1 MSRLWGLPLLFGLCA
16 TFITP
21 VYAQSMDLNE
31 AINAAIQNA
40 PELREAEARL
50 GAADGERR
58 QAGALPN
65 PTLGIEAENVAG
77 SGSYSGTDGMETTII
92 IGQTIELGG
101 KRSARKAMAEHGQ
114 DLAKL
119 DQLTAKADVIRK
131 VRIAYANAVAA
142 QEAIDLAQSEH
153 GLAKDILAGVSRRVN
168 AGGEPL
174 HQRNKAQIALTSS
187 ELSLSKAKR
196 ERDAALNSL
205 VRLTGMVKQPALAA
219 DDFYAVEA
227 PGDLAIQ
234 IEDTPDHQRLHQ
246 EIGRRKSALDLEQ
259 ANAMP
264 DPTISVGARNFRD
277 DDENAL
283 VLGVSF
289 PLPVANLNRGN
300 IHKAG
305 QEVVSAEAIHDR
317 SLRDSYANLEE
328 REYALQASYE
338 EAQAIKATIL
348 PQAEDALKN
357 ARRGYDAGAFAYL
370 DVLDA
375 QRTLADT
382 KTAYLTALRDYHINK
397 AEIDYLTTPATLT
410 ETQQ

>member
-1 MSRLWGLPLLFGLCA
+1 LIA
-16 TFITP
+16 P
-21 VYAQSMDLNE
+21 VYAQDQESAEVMEASASFGLNE
-31 AINAAIQNA
+31 AINAALRNA
-40 PELREAEARL
+40 PELREAQAML

-77 SGSYSGTDGMETTII
+77 SGAYTGTDGMEATVS

-101 KRSARKAMAEHGQ
+101 KRSARKAMAERGQ

-119 DQLTAKADVIRK
+119 DQVAAKADVIRK
-131 VRIAYANAVAA
+131 VRIAYANAIAA
-142 QEAIDLAQSEH
+142 QEAIDLAQREH
-153 GLAKDILAGVSRRVN
+153 DLAKDILGGVSRRVN

-174 HQRNKAQIALTSS
+174 HQRSKAQIALTSS
-187 ELSLSKAKR
+187 ELSLSKARR
-196 ERDAALNSL
+196 ERDAALNAL
-205 VRLTGMVKQPALAA
+205 ARLTGMTTPPMLNA
-219 DDFYAVEA
+219 DDFYAIEA
-227 PGDLAIQ
+227 PDDLAIK
-234 IEDTPDHQRLHQ
+234 IEDTPGHQRLHQ
-246 EIGRRKSALDLEQ
+246 EIGLRKSALDLEQ

-264 DPTISVGARNFRD
+264 DPTISVGARNFRE

-305 QEVVSAEAIHDR
+305 QEVAAAEAVHDR
-317 SLRDSYANLEE
+317 SLRDAYASLEE
-328 REYALQASYE
+328 REVALQASFE
-338 EAQAIKATIL
+338 EAQAMKATIL
-348 PQAEDALKN
+348 PQAEEALKN
-357 ARRGYDAGAFAYL
+357 ARHGYDAGAFAYL

-375 QRTLADT
+375 QRTLSDS

-410 ETQQ
+410 GTQ